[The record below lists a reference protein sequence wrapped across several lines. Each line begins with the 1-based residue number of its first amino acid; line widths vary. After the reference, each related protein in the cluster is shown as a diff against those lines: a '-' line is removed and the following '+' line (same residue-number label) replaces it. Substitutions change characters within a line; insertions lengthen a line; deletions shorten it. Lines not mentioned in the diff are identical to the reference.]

1 MATVIEASGN
11 GGGQTGS
18 GPENE
23 YRRVSVVASALSG
36 TTVPS
41 FVGQKGTDTT
51 ADQNY
56 IGQRTDLT
64 STTALA
70 NTDWSKID

>member
-23 YRRVSVVASALSG
+23 YSRVSVVASALSG
-36 TTVPS
+36 TTVP
-41 FVGQKGTDTT
+41 
-51 ADQNY
+51 
-56 IGQRTDLT
+56 
-64 STTALA
+64 
-70 NTDWSKID
+70 